1 MRAHSIRKKIWKHF
15 RLTNRDKA
23 VTWLTSSLNSA
34 PLPSATFTFDLS
46 SSSTSPSASSGLS
59 ESLDSSAP
67 SSPSAPSTGESLS
80 KGSKHPVTQTSLW
93 LALNHTFH
101 LTLSHLQI
109 AYALVWLYLHSRHWK
124 YPVYRYLHSQE
135 EKHRNANTIIEIVVT
150 RKVYNLHLTNFTR
163 CTSRLYTTHKCWSM
177 CMKLMF

>member
-1 MRAHSIRKKIWKHF
+1 MKVYSDRNNIQVELLFQLTNNADSYGIVLWVWIAIDGYTERLHRKKQHASSIRTIPSKNIAF
-15 RLTNRDKA
+15 IQVLFFEP
-23 VTWLTSSLNSA
+23 SNS
-34 PLPSATFTFDLS
+34 
-46 SSSTSPSASSGLS
+46 
-59 ESLDSSAP
+59 
-67 SSPSAPSTGESLS
+67 
-80 KGSKHPVTQTSLW
+80 TQYR
-93 LALNHTFH
+93 

-109 AYALVWLYLHSRHWK
+109 AYALVWLHLHSRHWK
-124 YPVYRYLHSQE
+124 YPVYLHSQE